1 MNWGKSIVL
10 AFVLFAAFIA
20 ALVTLCMRQD
30 VSLVTKEYYKEELAY
45 QAQIDRITHTA
56 SLSEKP
62 LIEMQ
67 EGQFLRITYKD
78 FNSVQSGVL
87 HLFRPSDPNLDRQYE
102 LRAGAE
108 HQQYFSISGM
118 EKGMY
123 RARLTW
129 TMDNEE
135 FYLEK
140 VINL

>member
-20 ALVTLCMRQD
+20 VLVTVCMRQD

-45 QAQIDRITHTA
+45 QAQIDRISHTA
-56 SLSEKP
+56 NLSEKP
-62 LIEMQ
+62 LIEIQ
-67 EGQFLRITYKD
+67 GGELLKITYKD
-78 FNSVQSGVL
+78 FDSVQSGVL
-87 HLFRPSDPNLDRQYE
+87 HLFRPSDPDLDRQYE
-102 LRAGAE
+102 LRPGGE
-108 HQQYFSISGM
+108 SQRYFSTSGM
-118 EKGMY
+118 KKGMY